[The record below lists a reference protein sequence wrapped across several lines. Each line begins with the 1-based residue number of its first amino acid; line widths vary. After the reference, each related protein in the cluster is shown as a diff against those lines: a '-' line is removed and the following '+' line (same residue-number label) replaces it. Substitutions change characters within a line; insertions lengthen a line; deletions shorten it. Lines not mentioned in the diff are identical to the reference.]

1 MRKSIRTK
9 FKKALSIQA
18 MNNEKNTML
27 NQSNY
32 RRTATIAPA
41 GAPAAATVNIRH
53 DLPPCVQRV
62 VRQLIDGEKDSISR
76 WDVYRR
82 TQAIERELLRL
93 GRYEEWM
100 GDLLDLL
107 NDLAE
112 ESI

>member
-1 MRKSIRTK
+1 MNTRSI
-9 FKKALSIQA
+9 L
-18 MNNEKNTML
+18 
-27 NQSNY
+27 
-32 RRTATIAPA
+32 
-41 GAPAAATVNIRH
+41 IRP

-82 TQAIERELLRL
+82 TQTIERELIRL
-93 GRYEEWM
+93 DKYEDWM

-107 NDLAE
+107 NDSAK